1 MGVGLCSDEG
11 TEQGRLEMMVKCLD
25 YGVLA
30 QSCTYDNTEEGF
42 TRTRVIT
49 RRTD

>member
-1 MGVGLCSDEG
+1 MGLCGDEG
-11 TEQGRLEMMVKCLD
+11 TAQGRPVMMVKCLD

-30 QSCTYDNTEEGF
+30 QSYTYDNTEQRF

-49 RRTD
+49 CRTD